1 MPLNITD
8 QYLTHDKIKFYII
21 NEIKPLNKDIFYD
34 PAGGSGG
41 FIEYAIDYIKQ
52 NEITHIDFVQNV
64 HVNELDEYVHNLLTS
79 NMSQFGIN
87 LNNIHNKNSL
97 DLSWNNQFI
106 NKFDCICSNP
116 PFGSTISDNII
127 PCNHYWAPFNI
138 DYKYYKDHIP
148 KEMSIQ
154 FILHIYNSLKQGGRC
169 GIVVPQGIIY
179 NGSNSVNSWESNLRK
194 FLLIKTNLY
203 KIVLLDNLVGS
214 SGRIIS
220 SVPFCILFFI
230 KGNDTKEI
238 QFENFN
244 DKSII
249 CKLSIQQIVNMNY
262 NLNPLIYINSD
273 DRYEINIYQL
283 SGELFKTYLLKDL
296 TVNEIKLRKMF
307 NDIPNTKLYKIIS
320 NNDIVYTNMY
330 NHEINVIL
338 NDHLTIIFIDYDM
351 EIINN
356 FRLNPHTFGNYPE
369 FHNDVEMVKFIVN
382 IDGTTIRYASDNL
395 KNNYDIAK
403 MAIKNNGLSLRFLPN
418 NYRNDH
424 NIVKLAIHHSRAV
437 ILAYVS
443 HELQDDADIVKFA
456 IKKNILSYNFA
467 SNRLQNDHNI
477 IKFAIFIDKSIYSRI
492 PLIQREHPEIAKIGI
507 LIGHENLQ
515 YLSPQLRN
523 IFEIVSCAIKKNP
536 YELEYASIRLKN
548 SPNIVKLAV
557 QQNGLSLQ
565 YASDNSKDN
574 LDIVNLAIKQNGLS
588 LQYASD
594 NLKNNLD
601 IVKLAVQQNGL
612 SLQYASDNSK
622 NNLDIVKLAVQ
633 QNGLSMEYASESI
646 KDDISFAKIVISYNP
661 IVLSYLSDN
670 LKNNIDIVHKAIVQD
685 PTIIR
690 YASDNLKNSTPLVL
704 SVVKRNGLCLRYVSS
719 ELKNK
724 KEIVKWAVRQN
735 GLSLQYASD
744 NIKNDIEIVKLAI
757 IQNSYALQYALID
770 IENNINII
778 ELMCNF
784 GTDLEILCKI
794 MIPILQQF
802 YGNNTIN
809 RREVREVDRLI
820 TKIESIIN
828 RFKNISIENNCQ
840 VCLEEYTNEQ
850 TPCVLPCCNQIYCTF
865 CLPNFG
871 NNCPQCRKHFEMNKV
886 DIINKITIQSNSN
899 IHEMLL
905 ENYDFIENIYKY
917 CKNNLLNDKQVNCII
932 ESTDNMQIIEL

>member
-1 MPLNITD
+1 MHLNIAD
-8 QYLTHDKIKFYII
+8 KYLTHDKIKFYII
-21 NEIKPLNKDIFYD
+21 NEIKPLNKERFYD

-41 FIEYAIDYIKQ
+41 FIEFAINYVKQ

-116 PFGSTISDNII
+116 QFGSSDNII
-127 PCNHYWAPFNI
+127 SCNHYWAPFNI
-138 DYKYYKDHIP
+138 DYKYYKNHIP
-148 KEMSIQ
+148 KEMSVQ
-154 FILHIYNSLKQGGRC
+154 FLLHIYNSLKQGGRC
-169 GIVVPQGIIY
+169 GIVVPQGILY
-179 NGSNSVNSWESNLRK
+179 NGSNSVNSWESSLRK

-230 KGNDTKEI
+230 KGTQTNEIVFENLNDT
-238 QFENFN
+238 
-244 DKSII
+244 STI

-273 DRYEINIYQL
+273 DRYKINIYQL
-283 SGELFKTYLLKDL
+283 SGELFKTFLLKDL
-296 TVNEIKLRKMF
+296 TVNEIKLHKMF

-356 FRLNPHTFGNYPE
+356 FRLNPHTFENYPE
-369 FHNDVEMVKFIVN
+369 FHNNVEMVKFIVN

-477 IKFAIFIDKSIYSRI
+477 IKFAIFIDKSIYNRI

-536 YELEYASIRLKN
+536 YELKYASIRLKN
-548 SPNIVKLAV
+548 NPE
-557 QQNGLSLQ
+557 
-565 YASDNSKDN
+565 
-574 LDIVNLAIKQNGLS
+574 
-588 LQYASD
+588 
-594 NLKNNLD
+594 

-622 NNLDIVKLAVQ
+622 NNLDIVNLAVQ
-633 QNGLSMEYASESI
+633 QNGLSLQYASESI
-646 KDDISFAKIVISYNP
+646 KNDISFAKIAVSYNP

-670 LKNNIDIVHKAIVQD
+670 LKNNIDIVHKAIVQN

-704 SVVKRNGLCLRYVSS
+704 SVVKRNGLCLKYVSS

-744 NIKNDIEIVKLAI
+744 NIKNDIDIVKLAI
-757 IQNSYALQYALID
+757 TQNSYALQYALID
-770 IENNINII
+770 IQNNTNII

-784 GTDLEILCKI
+784 GTDLDILCKI
-794 MIPILQQF
+794 MIPILQVF

-809 RREVREVDRLI
+809 RREVREVSHLI

-850 TPCVLPCCNQIYCTF
+850 TPCVLPCCYQIYCTF

-871 NNCPQCRKHFEMNKV
+871 NNCPQCRTHFEMNEI

-905 ENYDFIENIYKY
+905 EKYDFIENIYKY
-917 CKNNLLNDKQVNCII
+917 CCKI
-932 ESTDNMQIIEL
+932 